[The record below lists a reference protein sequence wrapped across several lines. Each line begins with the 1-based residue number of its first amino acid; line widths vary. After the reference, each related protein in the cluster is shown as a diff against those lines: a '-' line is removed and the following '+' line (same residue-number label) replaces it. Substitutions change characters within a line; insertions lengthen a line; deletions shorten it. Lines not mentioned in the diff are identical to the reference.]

1 MRHLLIIGARGAGR
15 EVYSLFTECQEYL
28 EDVKCVGFLD
38 DKIDALEE
46 FEGYPPIISSVEDY
60 QPDINDVFICALGD
74 PRWIKHYT
82 QIIENR
88 GGEFISLISPYAHIG
103 KNSIIGLGCIIYKWS
118 IISSDVII
126 GNHVYIGAFS
136 DLGHDVTVGDYC
148 HIGPYTFLG
157 GNVELG
163 DCVTSHPRV
172 NVLPHKKIGN
182 NAILGAASVVIK
194 NVSENTTVF
203 GVPARKL

>member
-1 MRHLLIIGARGAGR
+1 MRHLLIIGARGCGR
-15 EVYSLFTECQEYL
+15 EVYSLFTECQRHL
-28 EDVKCVGFLD
+28 EDVECVGFLD
-38 DKIDALEE
+38 DKIDALKG
-46 FEGYPPIISSVEDY
+46 FEGYPPVISSVEDY
-60 QPDINDVFICALGD
+60 QPNINDVFICALGD
-74 PRWIKHYT
+74 PRWIKYYT

-88 GGEFISLISPYAHIG
+88 GGKFISLISPYAHIG
-103 KNSIIGLGCIIYKWS
+103 KNSIIGLGCIISKWS
-118 IISSDVII
+118 IISADVTI
-126 GNHVYIGAFS
+126 GNHVYIGVFS

-148 HIGPYTFLG
+148 HIGPYTFFG

-172 NVLPHKKIGN
+172 NVLPNKKIGN

-203 GVPARKL
+203 GVPARKI